1 MELNVTILCK
11 DSLTYGRHRLL
22 HSKTGYSYTTRG
34 LHYNLQ
40 YRALASIT
48 TTAKQDKEIFRKNK
62 KHTNGSITKLIV
74 FFVEIGCKISTAK
87 FELF

>member
-1 MELNVTILCK
+1 MFFFDFDDLTLSRYEESLRKLIMELNVTIMCK

-40 YRALASIT
+40 HRALASIT
-48 TTAKQDKEIFRKNK
+48 TTAKQDKEIFRKK
-62 KHTNGSITKLIV
+62 
-74 FFVEIGCKISTAK
+74 
-87 FELF
+87 

>member
-34 LHYNLQ
+34 LRYHLQ
-40 YRALASIT
+40 DRALASIS
-48 TTAKQDKEIFRKNK
+48 TTAKQDKEIKNILMEVSQ
-62 KHTNGSITKLIV
+62 NSLY
-74 FFVEIGCKISTAK
+74 F
-87 FELF
+87 L